1 MKAYKDIKRLGS
13 TQILDNFMTLI
24 SKYVKLSDIIFKKCN
39 HFRKLEYLHWIKID
53 CQLAIN
59 NDSRKWWKWIKKNI
73 KTGKFSSCLSNP
85 ISNKDVDIVISTS
98 DKLKVWHIFHL
109 IPLVRVFINHI
120 GLILLIRYYISIM
133 KIRNEI

>member
-85 ISNKDVDIVISTS
+85 ISNKDVDIVISLLTS
-98 DKLKVWHIFHL
+98 
-109 IPLVRVFINHI
+109 
-120 GLILLIRYYISIM
+120 
-133 KIRNEI
+133 